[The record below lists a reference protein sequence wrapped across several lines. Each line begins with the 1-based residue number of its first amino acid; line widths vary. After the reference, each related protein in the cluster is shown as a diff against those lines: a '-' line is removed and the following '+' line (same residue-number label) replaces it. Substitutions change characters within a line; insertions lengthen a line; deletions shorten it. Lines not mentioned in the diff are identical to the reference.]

1 VREFPFYLA
10 GKPGRS
16 DRTLETT
23 NPFDGSVVARI
34 WLAGPAELDAEADA
48 AAGAAA
54 MRDLPA
60 YERGAGPRYTIE
72 EMTEPRL
79 LVINRQLS

>member
-16 DRTLETT
+16 DRPLEIT
-23 NPFDGSVVARI
+23 NPFDGSVVA
-34 WLAGPAELDAEADA
+34 GP
-48 AAGAAA
+48 GS
-54 MRDLPA
+54 RVPPSPT
-60 YERGAGPRYTIE
+60 PRLTQ
-72 EMTEPRL
+72 L